1 MEEPDGFSMAIF
13 LFSPF
18 FFLFQFNLL
27 VNGIVSGAA
36 DGFLITGRGD
46 SGDFFKLFGKIM
58 DGRIAKGFCGIGQ
71 VHFIFPDKLFGSAYA
86 HLTEI
91 FDGAESG
98 MFPENPLEM
107 SASDGKLMADV
118 LNADFLGNMGSI
130 VIGDTVKK
138 DGISF

>member
-36 DGFLITGRGD
+36 DGFLITGRGN

-58 DGRIAKGFCGIGQ
+58 DGRIAKSFCGIGQ
-71 VHFIFPDKLFGSAYA
+71 VHFVFTNTAFRGTDPHLAEVFYGTITGLFSEYS
-86 HLTEI
+86 L
-91 FDGAESG
+91 
-98 MFPENPLEM
+98 
-107 SASDGKLMADV
+107 
-118 LNADFLGNMGSI
+118 
-130 VIGDTVKK
+130 
-138 DGISF
+138 